1 MSFKDLFEN
10 EGITPYIV
18 IHLKDK
24 IDEKVFSDIL
34 VKEGLT
40 KISIEMKNSE
50 KSNVYNYFKFTDKI
64 NLDNIAPMCIIVLDA
79 ESSCIY
85 YVETISREMKE
96 IGRNLFKTFNPSTG
110 FEDKMGSSLELVGE
124 LAGGLYKGFFGG
136 LVDSIKDKDIENLE
150 VGKLVEKVINK
161 INKNKNDFITS
172 MKEILFREKIL
183 DEVYDKSGEYENNQ
197 NKYEAD
203 TNDIIE
209 KIDYNMPS
217 RPHYEAFIIKHFIK
231 YIMDKYKKEIS

>member
-1 MSFKDLFEN
+1 MSYKDLFEN
-10 EGITPYIV
+10 EGIKPSITIQ
-18 IHLKDK
+18 LKDK
-24 IDEKVFSDIL
+24 IDEKVFGDIL
-34 VKEGLT
+34 IKEGLT

-50 KSNVYNYFKFTDKI
+50 KSIVYNYFKFIDET
-64 NLDNIAPMCIIVLDA
+64 NLDNIATMCIIVLDA

-96 IGRNLFKTFNPSTG
+96 IGGNLFKTFNPSTSV
-110 FEDKMGSSLELVGE
+110 EDKTVSMLELVGG
-124 LAGGLYKGFFGG
+124 LAGGLYKGAFGAIA
-136 LVDSIKDKDIENLE
+136 DSIKDKDIENLE
-150 VGKLVEKVINK
+150 GWQLVEKAINK
-161 INKNKNDFITS
+161 INKNKNDFIDS

-203 TNDIIE
+203 TDDIIE

-231 YIMDKYKKEIS
+231 YVMDKYKQEIS